1 MKKELIPYFLEI
13 QELQI
18 QSKELEKK
26 LTTLQTEYESFKN
39 ENLTIINKHEYE
51 LKSIRDTLRS
61 LKDQQ
66 KEKEDQIV
74 LLKEKLAN
82 EEKVILT
89 LKNPKEV
96 MHMEKEIENIKT
108 LISKMEDDILNI
120 MIKIDENEKLEQ
132 EINTTL
138 KEIREKFEKKLQ
150 EYEDDINQLKRRI
163 EDLVS
168 QISIKRSSL
177 SNSDLEEFDKLS
189 KQKNYKVIAKIVN
202 KDICEG
208 CKLSVPKLV
217 LEKLKKGEVVN
228 CPSCGRIL
236 WME

>member
-18 QSKELEKK
+18 QSKDLEKK
-26 LTTLQTEYESFKN
+26 LITLQTEYESFKN
-39 ENLTIINKHEYE
+39 ENLTIINNHETE
-51 LKSIRDTLRS
+51 LKTIRDMIKN
-61 LKDQQ
+61 LKSQQ

-74 LLKEKLAN
+74 ILKEKLAN

-96 MHMEKEIENIKT
+96 MHMEKEIENLKT

-132 EINTTL
+132 KIYASLREM
-138 KEIREKFEKKLQ
+138 KENFEKRLK
-150 EYEDDINQLKRRI
+150 EYEDNMNLLKSKI
-163 EDLVS
+163 EELTY
-168 QISIKRSSL
+168 QISTKRSSI
-177 SNSDLEEFDKLS
+177 SDSDLEEFDKLS
-189 KQKNYKVIAKIVN
+189 KQKNYKAIAKIIN

-217 LEKLKKGEVVN
+217 LEKLKKGEIVN